1 MLRKFCEST
10 SSWESSNDKLNDLL
24 PLIFQ
29 LVTSMNKE
37 SNNERKLK
45 ITIQIGN
52 YQDRTVESIRNNI
65 KFFVD
70 NFTTNPSFL
79 KVYSMRRQKALPIFY
94 VKNAEQVKDWSKLL
108 AHNGIVTIRNTIYD
122 SLVLAHL
129 E

>member
-1 MLRKFCEST
+1 M
-10 SSWESSNDKLNDLL
+10 
-24 PLIFQ
+24 
-29 LVTSMNKE
+29 TSMNKD
-37 SNNERKLK
+37 SNDERKLK

-79 KVYSMRRQKALPIFY
+79 KVYSMRRQKSLPIFY

-108 AHNGIVTIRNTIYD
+108 AHNGIITIRNTIYD
-122 SLVLAHL
+122 SLILAHL